1 MKILY
6 VTTISNTL
14 NAFLIPHIEQLVED
28 GHTVDVACK
37 LERPF
42 EDNLLNL
49 VGATYELPFSRSPLR
64 NPYKQLIGQLRD
76 IIKNGGYDIVHTHT
90 PIASAIVRLA
100 CRNLPNVRVFYTA
113 HGFHFLKGGPLF
125 NWLTYYPIEK
135 FPPLV
140 KSSATS
146 SLITRA
152 PEVKLFGL
160 AQTQYLR
167 FYTCE
172 VV

>member
-76 IIKNGGYDIVHTHT
+76 IIKNGEYDIVHTHT

-160 AQTQYLR
+160 AQTKYLR